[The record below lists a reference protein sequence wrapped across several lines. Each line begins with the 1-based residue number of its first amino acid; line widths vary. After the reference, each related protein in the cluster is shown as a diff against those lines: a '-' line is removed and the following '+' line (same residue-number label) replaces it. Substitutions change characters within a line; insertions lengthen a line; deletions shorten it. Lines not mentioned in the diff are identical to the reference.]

1 LGFWVVVARF
11 LAIAGAAECLE
22 VAEVVGAALGEGNDV
37 VYFKFF
43 GAAAMLALVV
53 VAVEDVLA
61 DFGGDFDA
69 G

>member
-1 LGFWVVVARF
+1 

-43 GAAAMLALVV
+43 GAAAMLSRLRMYARTSGGILMR
-53 VAVEDVLA
+53 
-61 DFGGDFDA
+61 GDFFGVMAID
-69 G
+69 

>member
-1 LGFWVVVARF
+1 
-11 LAIAGAAECLE
+11 LE
-22 VAEVVGAALGEGNDV
+22 VAEVVGAALGERNDV

-53 VAVEDVLA
+53 VSVEDVCA
-61 DFGGDFDA
+61 DFGGDFDS